1 MGTELLFMEV
11 DDNYEFDFITL
22 SDEMTFASGTSILR
36 DPHLFI
42 GDSGAISDTTPFLD
56 GLKMLRK

>member
-1 MGTELLFMEV
+1 MEV
-11 DDNYEFDFITL
+11 DDNDEFGFMNL

-42 GDSGAISDTTPFLD
+42 GDSGAISDTTSFLD